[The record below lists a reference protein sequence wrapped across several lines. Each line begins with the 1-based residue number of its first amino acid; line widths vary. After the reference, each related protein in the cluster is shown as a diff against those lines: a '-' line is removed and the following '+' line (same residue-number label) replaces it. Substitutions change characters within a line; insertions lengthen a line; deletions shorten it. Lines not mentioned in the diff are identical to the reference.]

1 MAEKS
6 EGAANWIQVAIKPL
20 RSNCSDSFVSTVF
33 HGLLRTPPRGRIILN
48 KAISK
53 GILSP
58 FLGDD
63 LCFSELSCFRWHYFS
78 RGCPSPVVIGIEFK
92 TKILGNELEVIFND
106 PENELIGKFNNEVLW
121 NIIVSQ
127 RNKRICDID
136 KKANNL
142 ENNLLNN
149 LIPRRRD
156 IMWIFLT

>member
-1 MAEKS
+1 M
-6 EGAANWIQVAIKPL
+6 
-20 RSNCSDSFVSTVF
+20 
-33 HGLLRTPPRGRIILN
+33 
-48 KAISK
+48 
-53 GILSP
+53 
-58 FLGDD
+58 
-63 LCFSELSCFRWHYFS
+63 
-78 RGCPSPVVIGIEFK
+78 
-92 TKILGNELEVIFND
+92 IFND

-156 IMWIFLT
+156 IM